1 METYKELGYL
11 SVDEL
16 TQEYTSLLVAVE
28 NKKLMMGLSLEEI
41 RMWNTVKNQM
51 ITDCLNKFNNDF
63 ETYIENKQK

>member
-16 TQEYTSLLVAVE
+16 TQEYSSLLVAVE

-41 RMWNTVKNQM
+41 RMWNSVKNQM

>member
-16 TQEYTSLLVAVE
+16 TQEYSSLLVAVE

-41 RMWNTVKNQM
+41 RMWNSVKNQM
-51 ITDCLNKFNNDF
+51 ITDCLNKFNTDF